1 MTSSSAT
8 GIEGAVGP
16 RAVIAGRER
25 DYFAGCGYLGL
36 QNHPELIAVAAAAL
50 QRYGLGTATSRGGY
64 GEHPVFVALEEAA
77 ARYFGVEAVLNYVTA
92 YLGNTILLQG
102 LRGEYD
108 RVFMDDASHFSV
120 RDSVQIAG
128 MPVAP
133 FRHLDPDDLAAQLR
147 AQLRPGERPL
157 VISDGVFPISGE
169 IAPAPGYLQALA
181 NYAGAILCLDDAH
194 ATGVLGA
201 NGQGTAEYWKNRAEE
216 AAPRRPQLIVAG
228 LAEMMSAPF
237 QGGAASVVSWSSLM
251 GGPDLVVGG
260 SDAARPSEE
269 QAVLSALGVTGVR
282 LYSAH
287 TLSKALGC
295 NGGIIAGDAE
305 LIGKLRANAPAYV
318 AHSPSPLPVAA
329 AAAHAL
335 DLTRGVSTLRNRLWA
350 NVARAKA
357 GLRDLGWPLA
367 DTPVPIICLGA
378 RPGLDLACIQA
389 ELFERDI
396 CVAHVTRYSSTP
408 PGGALRIAIFATHT
422 EAQIDRLIGEISV
435 LVQGAASPN
444 R

>member
-1 MTSSSAT
+1 M
-8 GIEGAVGP
+8 
-16 RAVIAGRER
+16 
-25 DYFAGCGYLGL
+25 
-36 QNHPELIAVAAAAL
+36 QNHPELLAAAADAL

-64 GEHPVFVALEEAA
+64 GEHPVYVALEEMA
-77 ARYFGVEAVLNYVTA
+77 ARYFGAEAALYYVTA

-108 RVFMDDASHFSV
+108 RIFMDDASHFSV

-128 MPVAP
+128 VPVTS

-147 AQLRPGERPL
+147 GQLRPGERPL

-169 IAPAPGYLQALA
+169 IAPAPDYLRALA
-181 NYAGAILCLDDAH
+181 AYPGAILCLDDAH
-194 ATGVLGA
+194 ATGVLGD

-216 AAPRRPQLIVAG
+216 AAPRRPQVIVTG

-237 QGGAASVVSWSSLM
+237 QGGAASVVSWTSLM

-260 SDAARPSEE
+260 SEAARPSEE

-295 NGGIIAGDAE
+295 HGGIIAGDAE
-305 LIGKLRANAPAYV
+305 LIGKLRANASAYV

-329 AAAHAL
+329 AAVKAL
-335 DLTRGVSTLRNRLWA
+335 DLDPRRLNA
-350 NVARAKA
+350 AQPS
-357 GLRDLGWPLA
+357 LGECR
-367 DTPVPIICLGA
+367 TG
-378 RPGLDLACIQA
+378 
-389 ELFERDI
+389 
-396 CVAHVTRYSSTP
+396 
-408 PGGALRIAIFATHT
+408 PGGAALTWAGRWPTRRCRSSVWARGRGWTSPASRRSCSSGTSAWRTSPATAAPRPAARCGSRSLRRIAKR
-422 EAQIDRLIGEISV
+422 RLIGWWPRSGCWCRISFARS
-435 LVQGAASPN
+435 L
-444 R
+444 

>member
-1 MTSSSAT
+1 MTNA
-8 GIEGAVGP
+8 IETSVGS
-16 RAVIAGRER
+16 RVIIDGRER

-36 QNHPELIAVAAAAL
+36 QNHPELLAAAADAL

-64 GEHPVFVALEEAA
+64 GEHPVYVALEEMA
-77 ARYFGVEAVLNYVTA
+77 ARYFGAEAALYYVTA

-108 RVFMDDASHFSV
+108 RIFMDDASHFSV

-128 MPVAP
+128 VPVTS

-147 AQLRPGERPL
+147 GQLRPGERPL

-169 IAPAPGYLQALA
+169 IAPAPDYLRALA
-181 NYAGAILCLDDAH
+181 AYPGAILCLDDAH
-194 ATGVLGA
+194 ATGVLGD

-216 AAPRRPQLIVAG
+216 AEPRRPQVIVTG
-228 LAEMMSAPF
+228 LAGMMSAAF
-237 QGGAASVVSWSSLM
+237 QGGAASVVSWTSLM

-295 NGGIIAGDAE
+295 HGGVIAGDAE

-329 AAAHAL
+329 AAVKAL

-350 NVARAKA
+350 NVARARA

-378 RPGLDLACIQA
+378 RPGLDLARIQA

-408 PGGALRIAIFATHT
+408 AGGALRIAVFATHT
-422 EAQIDRLIGEISV
+422 EAQIDRLIGEISQ
-435 LVQGAASPN
+435 LL
-444 R
+444 

>member
-1 MTSSSAT
+1 MTTA
-8 GIEGAVGP
+8 IETSVGS
-16 RAVIAGRER
+16 RVIIDGRER

-36 QNHPELIAVAAAAL
+36 QNHPELLAAATDAL

-64 GEHPVFVALEEAA
+64 GEHPVYVALEEMA
-77 ARYFGVEAVLNYVTA
+77 ARYFGAEAALYYVTA

-102 LRGEYD
+102 VGGEYD
-108 RVFMDDASHFSV
+108 RIFMDDASHFSV

-128 MPVAP
+128 VPVTS

-147 AQLRPGERPL
+147 GQLRPGERPL

-169 IAPAPGYLQALA
+169 IAPLPDYLRALA
-181 NYAGAILCLDDAH
+181 AYPGAILCLDDAH
-194 ATGVLGA
+194 ATGVLGD
-201 NGQGTAEYWKNRAEE
+201 NGQGTAEYWKNRAQEVE
-216 AAPRRPQLIVAG
+216 ARRPQVIVTG

-237 QGGAASVVSWSSLM
+237 QGGAAPVVSWTSLM
-251 GGPDLVVGG
+251 GGSDLVVGG
-260 SDAARPSEE
+260 SDAVEE

-282 LYSAH
+282 LHSAH

-295 NGGIIAGDAE
+295 HGGIIAGDAE
-305 LIGKLRANAPAYV
+305 LISKLRANAPAYV

-329 AAAHAL
+329 AAVKAL

-350 NVARAKA
+350 NVAQART
-357 GLRDLGWPLA
+357 GLRGLGWPLA

-378 RPGLDLACIQA
+378 QPRLDLARIQA

-408 PGGALRIAIFATHT
+408 AGGALRIAIFATHS
-422 EAQIDRLIGEISV
+422 EAQIDRLLTELGH
-435 LVQGAASPN
+435 LL
-444 R
+444 